1 VDRNTGAGTN
11 GGGLTLQA
19 GGALSGGSN
28 YNGGTLTLASGVA
41 TGTGTSAIEFK
52 TASGGTSGA
61 VDSAP
66 TTKMTIL
73 GNGNVG
79 IGTTAPGA
87 KFDIGGSGESIR
99 LSGGAAQTFMTFLNG
114 STRKGYV
121 GTGAGGTDM
130 IFNVDSGSIVLQGGN
145 VGIGTTAPIGT
156 LDVGTAGS
164 ICLGGSCKTAWPASG
179 NQWTTVGNDIYK
191 NNAGNVG
198 IGTTAPTAPLDV
210 RSTVTSFGTLN
221 SVQSIHSA
229 NQGPYIASF
238 FNDTKST
245 TTPAMSYYGYDN
257 GDFSLGTFN
266 GKLFLGAGGTYSGGS
281 TTRMTIDNSTGSVG
295 IGTTTP
301 SYTLHVNGSV
311 AGVGSYVAL
320 SDIRYK
326 KNIQDLADSL
336 AKVLA
341 IRGVSY
347 NWMDEKTYGS
357 DTQFGVIAQ
366 EIEQIVPEVVTTGSD
381 GVKRVRYSD
390 LIPLVIEALKAEK
403 ISKDA
408 EIARLKAESAQLKAR
423 ADRAEVESAQLKAA
437 LCHKFPDLPVCGQ

>member
-1 VDRNTGAGTN
+1 MDEYCFFTC
-11 GGGLTLQA
+11 
-19 GGALSGGSN
+19 
-28 YNGGTLTLASGVA
+28 
-41 TGTGTSAIEFK
+41 F
-52 TASGGTSGA
+52 
-61 VDSAP
+61 P
-66 TTKMTIL
+66 T
-73 GNGNVG
+73 
-79 IGTTAPGA
+79 
-87 KFDIGGSGESIR
+87 D
-99 LSGGAAQTFMTFLNG
+99 
-114 STRKGYV
+114 
-121 GTGAGGTDM
+121 
-130 IFNVDSGSIVLQGGN
+130 
-145 VGIGTTAPIGT
+145 GIGTTAPISKLHSVSTANTTNAAAFLYG
-156 LDVGTAGS
+156 DNYGTA
-164 ICLGGSCKTAWPASG
+164 LGVNTASSSFYALNVVSG
-179 NQWTTVGNDIYK
+179 INS
-191 NNAGNVG
+191 AG
-198 IGTTAPTAPLDV
+198 
-210 RSTVTSFGTLN
+210 
-221 SVQSIHSA
+221 
-229 NQGPYIASF
+229 
-238 FNDTKST
+238 
-245 TTPAMSYYGYDN
+245 
-257 GDFSLGTFN
+257 
-266 GKLFLGAGGTYSGGS
+266 SGGS
-281 TTRMTIDNSTGSVG
+281 SLLYVRADGNVG